1 MAMLENQATGER
13 VILFSSHVFGRGR
26 AGIDTA
32 LEGMDISHVHASI
45 RWEGKRWEL
54 FDHSR
59 NGTWLNA
66 QRIQHDSV
74 VLRKGHLIRFGA
86 SRQSIWKM
94 VDVSSPLAMLVP
106 LQEGENKIE
115 LKQLHVLPDIKNPEI
130 SIYRTDAGHWVY
142 ETNAGVKILNDGDS
156 ISLGSKSWQ
165 YFSAKVVDATL
176 GVGEYQH
183 IAIDDI
189 IVHFRVSLDEEHVEI
204 SISHDVKSFD
214 LSERVHHYLLL
225 ILARQRLQ
233 DAQRGIDAD
242 NQGWIDVAQITRM
255 LHLDLTYINIQIF
268 RARKQVADALPDLS
282 HLLQVVERRPGSI
295 RFGFPYF
302 RIMRG
307 SALEGEMI
315 V

>member
-1 MAMLENQATGER
+1 MATLENQATGER

-26 AGIDTA
+26 TGVDTA

-45 RWEGKRWEL
+45 RWEGEHWEL

-59 NGTWLNA
+59 NGTWMDGE
-66 QRIQHDSV
+66 RILHDSV
-74 VLRKGHLIRFGA
+74 VLHRGHVIRFGA

-106 LQEGENKIE
+106 MQGGEAKIE
-115 LKQLHVLPDIKNPEI
+115 LKQLHVLPDMKNPEI
-130 SIYRTDAGHWVY
+130 SIYRADSGHWVQ
-142 ETNAGVKILNDGDS
+142 ETAAGVNILNDGDR
-156 ISLGSKSWQ
+156 ITIGEKTWQ
-165 YFSAKVVDATL
+165 YFSAKVVDSTL
-176 GVGEYQH
+176 GIGEYKH
-183 IAIDDI
+183 VAIGDI
-189 IVHFRVSLDEEHVEI
+189 VVHFRVSLDEEHVEMT
-204 SISHDVKSFD
+204 ISHDVKTFD

-233 DAQRGIDAD
+233 DAQSGVDVD
-242 NQGWIDVAQITRM
+242 SQGWIEVEQVTKM

-268 RARKQVADALPDLS
+268 RARKQVADALPDVS

-307 SALEGEMI
+307 SKLQGEI
-315 V
+315 TV